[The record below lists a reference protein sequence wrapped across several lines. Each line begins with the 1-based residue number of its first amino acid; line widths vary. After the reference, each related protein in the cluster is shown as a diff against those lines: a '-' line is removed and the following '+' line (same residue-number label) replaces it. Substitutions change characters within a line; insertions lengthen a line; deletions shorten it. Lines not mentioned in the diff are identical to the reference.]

1 MYAGPIIDCDVHHDW
16 PSPETLLD
24 YLPRGWRE
32 FASRSKGNYVGGGG
46 KSMLPLTASV
56 MIPNPGGIVRSESWP
71 PDGGL
76 PGSSLSLMVEQ
87 LLDPFN
93 VKKAILMFGSG
104 QWVGAIPNPY
114 FAAEIARASND
125 WCIDRWLTDQDERLY
140 GTLILPTQTPDIAAE
155 EIRRLG
161 NHNRI
166 VGVLLMSTGLG
177 KPFGHPVYDPI
188 HRAAAEMG
196 LPLILHSGGEA
207 VGGMNVAPTGSGM
220 PSLYLEHHV
229 LNSVQGCMT
238 HLVSLIAHG
247 VFEKYPTLRLV
258 LVECGVAW
266 LPGILWRFD
275 SDYKALRAEVPWL
288 TKAPSEYFHEHV
300 RVTTQPLEL
309 SPEKDDMVRLIESFG
324 GDDILCFASDYPHW
338 DTDDPTYVASRLPKR
353 WHKKVF
359 YDNAADLF
367 GWPAADREPSRPP
380 EVAADAGYG
389 G

>member
-16 PSPETLLD
+16 PSQQTLLD

-32 FASRSKGNYVGGGG
+32 YETRSKGNYVGGGG
-46 KSMLPLTASV
+46 KNHLPMTASV
-56 MIPNPGGIVRSESWP
+56 MVPNPGGIVRAESWP

-76 PGSSLSLMVEQ
+76 PGSSLPLLQEQ

-93 VKKAILMFGSG
+93 VQRAILMFGSG
-104 QWVGAIPNPY
+104 QWVGAVPNPY

-125 WCIDRWLTDQDERLY
+125 WCIDQWLSGQDDRVY
-140 GTLILPTQTPDIAAE
+140 GALILPTQTPEVAAA

-161 NHNRI
+161 GHDRI
-166 VGVLLMSTGLG
+166 VSALIMSTGMG
-177 KPFGHPVYDPI
+177 KPFGHPVYHSI
-188 HRAAAEMG
+188 YEAAAEMN
-196 LPLILHSGGEA
+196 LPLTLHAGGEA
-207 VGGMNVAPTGSGM
+207 VGGMNVSPIGSGM

-247 VFEKYPTLRLV
+247 VFEKYRGLKLL

-275 SDYKALRAEVPWL
+275 ADYKALRAEAPWL
-288 TKAPSEYFHEHV
+288 KKAPSEYFFEHV

-309 SPEKDDMVRLIESFG
+309 SPQKEDMVQLMTSMG
-324 GDDILCFASDYPHW
+324 GEDILCFASDYPHW
-338 DTDDPTYVASRLPKR
+338 DTDDPTYIATRLPQS
-353 WHKKVF
+353 WHQKVF
-359 YDNAADLF
+359 HDNAAKFF
-367 GWPAADREPSRPP
+367 GWPLAKAEPGATREAAG
-380 EVAADAGYG
+380 AAAS
-389 G
+389 